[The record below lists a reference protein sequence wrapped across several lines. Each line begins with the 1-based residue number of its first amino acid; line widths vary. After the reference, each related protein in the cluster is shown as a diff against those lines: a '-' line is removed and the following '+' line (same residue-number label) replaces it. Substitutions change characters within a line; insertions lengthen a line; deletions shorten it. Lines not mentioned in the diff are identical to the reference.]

1 MQING
6 IDLKKLK
13 LEDLHFLMKKY
24 KIGDYNNPPSDK
36 NECYKIVKKYTI
48 QKIKQ
53 YKINK
58 GAKVRKL
65 SAPINIASARTTGG
79 PKAPPFRDRRM
90 SAPGTSREIDH
101 SIADGQQQKH
111 KVSSNPQ
118 VAPGDLLKYGQLG
131 MFPKCGKLVAIGD
144 LHGDLQITIA
154 ALKLAGVI
162 APNITPQNAL
172 TAKWIG
178 GDTVVVQLGDQMD
191 RARPND
197 WKNDCIEDYTDVF
210 EDEGSSLIIMRLL
223 ESLNQQARKHGG
235 KILGVLGNHELMNV
249 DHDFRYVS
257 PKEFLEFVPGP
268 QRTREKTDDE
278 RPWGFHHR
286 KEAFKR
292 GGNIAKT
299 YANSRF
305 GILQVGSWLF
315 IHGGMSPELADK
327 YTIGEVNDVTKKWL
341 LNDNS
346 EYIEKTFDKIFRDD
360 DDLSPYWCRIF
371 SEEDESG
378 ENTQVNFFKM
388 LKIIN
393 EKNKGRIHP
402 IHGLVISHTPQY
414 MYNRNL
420 NGTYG
425 NRLWRVDVGMSRA
438 FGKHREDGEDQYRKV
453 QVLVIYDDV
462 ECERKCV
469 DFWGRPQ
476 TTEARCKMSSNDL
489 AACGLPF

>member
-6 IDLKKLK
+6 VDLKKLK
-13 LEDLHFLMKKY
+13 LEDLQFLIKKY
-24 KIGDYNNPPSDK
+24 KIGDYNNPPNDQK
-36 NECYKIVKKYTI
+36 EAYKLVKRFTI

-53 YKINK
+53 KKINK
-58 GAKVRKL
+58 GLKVRKL
-65 SAPINIASARTTGG
+65 SAPIVGRKRDAND

-90 SAPGTSREIDH
+90 SAPGTSTEFQH
-101 SIADGQQQKH
+101 SNEDIQQQKH
-111 KVSSNPQ
+111 KVFSNPQ
-118 VAPGDLLKYGQLG
+118 VSPGDLLKYGQLG
-131 MFPKCGKLVAIGD
+131 MFPKCERLVAIGD

-154 ALKLAGVI
+154 ALKLAGVVGQ
-162 APNITPQNAL
+162 NITPQNAL
-172 TAKWIG
+172 SAKWVG
-178 GDTVVVQLGDQMD
+178 GNTVIVQLGDQMD

-197 WKNDCIEDYTDVF
+197 WKNDCIEDYNEVF

-223 ESLNQQARKHGG
+223 ESLNQQARQFGG
-235 KILGVLGNHELMNV
+235 KILGALGNHELMNV

-257 PKEFLEFVPGP
+257 PKEFLEFVPGQ
-268 QRTREKTDDE
+268 QRNKVKTECD
-278 RPWGFHHR
+278 RPWGFFHR

-305 GILQVGSWLF
+305 GILQVGSWIF
-315 IHGGMSPELADK
+315 VHGGLSPELAEK
-327 YTIGEVNDVTKKWL
+327 YTIGELNQVTKQWL
-341 LNDNS
+341 LNDKS

-371 SEEDESG
+371 SEEDNQGNNTE
-378 ENTQVNFFKM
+378 ENFDKM
-388 LKIIN
+388 LKLLN
-393 EKNKGRIHP
+393 EKNKGRLLP
-402 IHGLVISHTPQY
+402 MKGLVIAHTPQY

-438 FGKHREDGEDQYRKV
+438 FGKHKDEGEDKFRKV
-453 QVLVIYDDV
+453 QVLVIYNDE

-476 TTEARCKMSSNDL
+476 TTEARCRITANDL
-489 AACGLPF
+489 ASTSLPF